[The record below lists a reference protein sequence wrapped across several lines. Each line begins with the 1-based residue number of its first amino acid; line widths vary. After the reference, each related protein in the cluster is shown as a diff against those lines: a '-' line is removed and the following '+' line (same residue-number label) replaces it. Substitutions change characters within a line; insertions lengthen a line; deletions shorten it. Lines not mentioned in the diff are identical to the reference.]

1 MINSENPRLPVLR
14 HVRGQGHLE
23 SILTLIC
30 SSLALEVL
38 HEQ

>member
-23 SILTLIC
+23 SILTLSC
-30 SSLALEVL
+30 TNLALEVL
-38 HEQ
+38 HER